1 MVRFVQNLLLCTLS
15 SSFFMIGLSTPLA
28 QQAPTDNDIV
38 TYRKLQAAA
47 YRNDAERVSQFVDEG
62 DDLEKRDDGGR
73 TPLLIAAHQRSYK
86 TIESL
91 VSAGADPNAVD
102 NEGYGTFAIGVAV
115 SDNELTDLASNLGT
129 KVDGV
134 SGVRQDTQLGHAA
147 RNANIPLLELMIKL
161 GAEVN
166 FVNGEEDTPL
176 ISAVKYGDGSE
187 IYQKMVQILMDA
199 GARNGKKDANGQRA
213 RQIARERGYD
223 VISAIIKEG

>member
-1 MVRFVQNLLLCTLS
+1 M
-15 SSFFMIGLSTPLA
+15 
-28 QQAPTDNDIV
+28 
-38 TYRKLQAAA
+38 
-47 YRNDAERVSQFVDEG
+47 
-62 DDLEKRDDGGR
+62 
-73 TPLLIAAHQRSYK
+73 
-86 TIESL
+86 

-115 SDNELTDLASNLGT
+115 SDNELIELASKIET

-134 SGVRQDTQLGHAA
+134 SGERQDTQLGYAA

-161 GAEVN
+161 GVDVN

-187 IYQKMVQILMDA
+187 IYQKMVQILVDA
-199 GARNGKKDANGQRA
+199 GARNGIKDANGQRA

-223 VISAIIKEG
+223 VISAIIKAG